1 MPTEIRRPSAPV
13 IGHAGT
19 PKAKSLTI
27 SSLDAAPLSITSL
40 TIIAILALV
49 LHVAGGVMLDRSHAG
64 TAMAAPDDETNFVAD
79 ARTPEPPLPYD

>member
-13 IGHAGT
+13 TRYAGT
-19 PKAKSLTI
+19 PKAKSLTT
-27 SSLDAAPLSITSL
+27 SSRDVAPLSITSL

-64 TAMAAPDDETNFVAD
+64 TAMAVPDDETNRSAD
-79 ARTPEPPLPYD
+79 ARSPEPPLPYD